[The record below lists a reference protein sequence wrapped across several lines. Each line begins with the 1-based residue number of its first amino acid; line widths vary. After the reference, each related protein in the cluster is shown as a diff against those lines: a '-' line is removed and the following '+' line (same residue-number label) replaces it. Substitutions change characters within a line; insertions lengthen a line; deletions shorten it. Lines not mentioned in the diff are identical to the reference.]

1 MSGEVIRAW
10 SFHSR
15 CVKMRYKIRNT
26 VLIVLLSTV
35 ISNPGVARA
44 SNSNPEENNMINMT
58 ATDGGK
64 KNIIKS
70 IEFENNRKYKDK
82 TLRKKL
88 DFEVGDYLDPILAES
103 GRRVI
108 SEFYRKK
115 GFPHVE
121 VTLNREMLSEG
132 KIIYT
137 VFEGPRVRIKSIKF
151 NGNHAIKSNDL
162 KAAIKLSTR
171 SWLIFPV
178 YYTEE
183 KIEADVEKL
192 RKLYYERGYLNHR
205 ISVQGQSHL
214 VFNIEEG
221 PLYKVGNI
229 TLEGNTHF
237 DNETLLKGMQLKTG
251 ETYYQLKAQAQTK
264 RIAKTYLED
273 GYVDADVR
281 QQIRFVPQEN
291 VVDVVYKID
300 EGQRFRIGKIEIT
313 GNEQVHDKAIRR
325 ILDEYDF
332 TPGLLYN
339 ASIAPKQGGGQL
351 ERYVQ
356 AMTLSEEVMIR
367 PSAPT
372 EAVPDRRDAVV
383 DIKEGLTGMWNPGI
397 AVGSD
402 SGVIGQLI
410 WQQRNFDIADWPES
424 FEDFITMR
432 AFKGAGQS
440 LRIALE
446 PGTEVSYYSVT
457 FTEPYFQD
465 KPTSL
470 DVVGSSFERWRESY
484 DEKRKKIYFG
494 LEERLKNRW
503 RPSFGFRVEDV
514 QVNDLDYDAPQEI
527 IDYQGHNLLLGARL
541 GIGRDMRNDR
551 YIPSDGYR
559 FDINYEQVTGDDDFG
574 IAKGTTI
581 GYRTLY
587 EDLLERKTVLAVK
600 LLAAS
605 TVSEAPPFEKFY
617 AGGTGTYGIRGFEY
631 RGVSTRGLQ
640 TNVPNPV
647 KKDPIGSDWIFLAN
661 SEITVPLIGENIGA
675 LFFIDSGTIDTG
687 RYRLSIGTGIEI
699 SIPQLLGTR
708 VPMRFEFATPL
719 MKDDEDETQVFSFY
733 MGRLY

>member
-1 MSGEVIRAW
+1 MKYR
-10 SFHSR
+10 
-15 CVKMRYKIRNT
+15 IRNT
-26 VLIVLLSTV
+26 ILIVLLSTALSNLEV
-35 ISNPGVARA
+35 IRA
-44 SNSNPEENNMINMT
+44 SNSNSEENNKTNT
-58 ATDGGK
+58 LNTDDDK
-64 KNIIKS
+64 KNVIKS

-103 GRRVI
+103 GRKII

-115 GFPHVE
+115 GFPYIE
-121 VTLNREMLSEG
+121 VTLNKEKLSEG

-137 VFEGPRVRIKSIKF
+137 VFEGQRIRIKSVKF
-151 NGNHAIKSNDL
+151 EGNRAIKSSDL
-162 KAAIKLSTR
+162 NNAIKTKTR
-171 SWLIFPV
+171 SWLLWPV
-178 YYTEE
+178 YYNEE

-192 RKLYYERGYLNHR
+192 RTLYYERGFLNHR
-205 ISVQGQSHL
+205 IAVKGQSHIT
-214 VFNIEEG
+214 FIIEEG
-221 PLYKVGNI
+221 PLYKVRNI
-229 TLEGNTHF
+229 TIQGNSHF
-237 DNETLLKGMQLKTG
+237 DNETLLAGMQLETG
-251 ETYYQLKAQAQTK
+251 QTYYQRKAQAHTK
-264 RIAKTYLED
+264 RISKIYLED

-281 QQIRFVPQEN
+281 QQLRFVPEAN
-291 VVDVVYKID
+291 VVDVEYKID
-300 EGQRFRIGKIEIT
+300 EGRQFRIGKIEIT
-313 GNEQVHDKAIRR
+313 GNEQVHDKVVRR

-332 TPGLLYN
+332 SPGELYN
-339 ASIAPKQGGGQL
+339 AYMAPKQGNGQL

-356 AMTLSEEVMIR
+356 TMTLSEEVMIR
-367 PSAPT
+367 PAQPT
-372 EAVPDRRDAVV
+372 KEVPDRRDAVV

-402 SGVIGQLI
+402 SGVLGQLI
-410 WQQRNFDIADWPES
+410 LQQRNFDVTDWPES
-424 FEDFITMR
+424 FDEFITMR

-446 PGTEVSYYSVT
+446 PGTQVSYYSVT
-457 FTEPYFQD
+457 FTEPYFRD

-484 DEKRKKIYFG
+484 DEKRKKAYFG
-494 LEERLKNRW
+494 FEQRLKNRW

-514 QVNDLDYDAPQEI
+514 KVNDLDFDAPQEI
-527 IDYQGHNLLLGARL
+527 IDFEGHNLLLGAKL

-559 FDINYEQVTGDDDFG
+559 FDVDYEQVTGDDDFG
-574 IAKGTTI
+574 KVEGSII

-587 EDLLERKTVLAVK
+587 EDLLERRTVLAVK
-600 LLAAS
+600 LLSA
-605 TVSEAPPFEKFY
+605 TIVSDAPPFEKFY
-617 AGGTGTYGIRGFEY
+617 AGGTGNYGIRGFEY

-647 KKDPIGSDWIFLAN
+647 QKDPIGSDWIFLAN

-687 RYRLSIGTGIEI
+687 RYRASIGAGIEI

-708 VPMRFEFATPL
+708 IPMRFEFATPF
-719 MKDDEDETQVFSFY
+719 MKDNEDETQVFSFY